1 MAGKISKTLTKRTLI
16 DFRITACSIRVFLFM
31 TLLLEWFLLLGLT
44 SFRSAFETDTI
55 VHTHSHGG
63 LIATDGKV
71 LRSVYNRKER
81 CSTLHMISVFARRI
95 AL

>member
-44 SFRSAFETDTI
+44 SFRSAF
-55 VHTHSHGG
+55 
-63 LIATDGKV
+63 
-71 LRSVYNRKER
+71 
-81 CSTLHMISVFARRI
+81 
-95 AL
+95 